1 MRDAVLDAVEH
12 GVTDACG
19 KPVDAALHDAA
30 DAVELVARGQNLLA
44 HATGSGSVNA
54 GQVVRKDRLAV
65 GLAIDHVVH
74 GQVGDAADL
83 RDVRHDL
90 DATGFEC
97 LQRNTAGDA

>member
-1 MRDAVLDAVEH
+1 M
-12 GVTDACG
+12 
-19 KPVDAALHDAA
+19 PVGSPVNAALHDAA

-44 HATGSGSVNA
+44 HAAGCGGVNA

-65 GLAIDHVVH
+65 GLAIDHIVH

-90 DATGFEC
+90 NAAGLEC
-97 LQRNTAGDA
+97 LQRDPAGDA